1 MKNLISPRRF
11 QKHTTQ
17 LASEYP
23 CAKVMAISGYT
34 LIPVKAITRSITCW
48 AVKAQINRLW
58 KTVEHANGNAIR
70 RFEMILLGSHIW
82 IYCVYWLFVCLWK
95 LWQNCICA
103 LHQIETSIRKDIW
116 NLLSLN
122 MEERQLYMLHNVSVL
137 RNDVDFHFANH

>member
-70 RFEMILLGSHIW
+70 RFEMILLGSHI
-82 IYCVYWLFVCLWK
+82 
-95 LWQNCICA
+95 
-103 LHQIETSIRKDIW
+103 
-116 NLLSLN
+116 
-122 MEERQLYMLHNVSVL
+122 
-137 RNDVDFHFANH
+137 